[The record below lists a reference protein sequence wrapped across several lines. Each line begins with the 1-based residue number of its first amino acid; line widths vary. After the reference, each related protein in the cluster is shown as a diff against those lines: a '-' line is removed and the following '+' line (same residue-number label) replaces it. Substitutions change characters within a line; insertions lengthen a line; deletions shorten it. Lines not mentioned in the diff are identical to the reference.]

1 MNNLKKIIFFT
12 LIIFSFLTKGSAAIK
27 DALFAIVGD
36 KPITTYD
43 IIEEIKVI
51 LILTNQNIVE
61 ESREQL
67 EATAIKSVVK
77 RTIKQSEIDK
87 YGYNSFNKADLNKE
101 IKIMSTKLG
110 LDVDTFKNVFET
122 NEINFSRIT
131 DRVKTEL
138 LWNGLIFQI
147 YNDRISINIDEI
159 NDQIKLIKN
168 KKEIEE
174 YLVSEIIIKPVASNK
189 IDSEIEKLKNKIKL
203 EGFENVA
210 RNLSISETSVRG
222 GDLGWINENI
232 ISKNF
237 KSNIINTPVGS
248 ISEPIILSEGIL
260 LFKIRDKRKIDNI
273 LNIEDIKK
281 QIVNAEKTKILNMH
295 SLSHYD
301 RIRRSMAIKYFNE

>member
-12 LIIFSFLTKGSAAIK
+12 LIIFSFLTKGSVAIK

-36 KPITTYD
+36 EPVTNYD

-61 ESREQL
+61 ETRKQL

-77 RTIKQSEIDK
+77 RTIKRSEIDK
-87 YGYNSFNKADLNKE
+87 YGYNSFNKADLNSE
-101 IKIMSTKLG
+101 IKRMSTKLG

-122 NEINFSRIT
+122 NEIDFSRIT

-147 YNDRISINIDEI
+147 YNDRLSINIDEI

-189 IDSEIEKLKNKIKL
+189 INSEIEKLKNKIKL

-210 RNLSISETSVRG
+210 RSLSISETSVRG

-260 LFKIRDKRKIDNI
+260 LFKIRDKRKIKNI

-301 RIRRSMAIKYFNE
+301 SIRRSIAIKYFNE

>member
-159 NDQIKLIKN
+159 NDQIKLIEN

-295 SLSHYD
+295 ASSHYNNL
-301 RIRRSMAIKYFNE
+301 RRSISIKMFQ